1 MKKYILFVICA
12 LLVIAVMAIPEVQ
25 THFCTIDGTDTL
37 TAIAVGPVFAPLKWP
52 TGRNN
57 MGGYKGMLLFI
68 PYNAPTAVPMLP
80 TDIKSNEDL
89 VKATGTFTFPADGPI
104 TKPIYLYSTDATV
117 EYKAEAQGET
127 DGISYKQT
135 ATFFFPGN
143 MPEVH
148 AFNALVKNT
157 PGYLILEDSDGQQI
171 MMGRPG
177 MYPSISPAF
186 NGGKARA
193 DRRGTTYTATCDANE
208 TAVFLATPIDMEVIG
223 GLKPEGSGD
232 IADPTA

>member
-1 MKKYILFVICA
+1 MKKYILLSIC
-12 LLVIAVMAIPEVQ
+12 LLLAFTVMAIPELHSQ
-25 THFCTIDGTDTL
+25 LCTIDGTDVL
-37 TAIAVGPVFAPLKWP
+37 TTIAVGPAFAPLKWP
-52 TGRNN
+52 TGKNN

-68 PYNAPTAVPMLP
+68 PYNAPTAVPLP
-80 TDIKSNEDL
+80 PAEAASNEDL
-89 VKATGTFTFPADGPI
+89 VKAAGAFTFPADGPI

-117 EYKAEAQGET
+117 EYKADPQGEP

-135 ATFFFPGN
+135 ASFFFPGN
-143 MPEVH
+143 TPEMH

-186 NGGKARA
+186 NGGKGRG

-208 TAVFLATPIDMEVIG
+208 TATFLAVPIDMEAIG
-223 GLKPEGSGD
+223 GLKPE
-232 IADPTA
+232 PKPENP